1 MCNAIYGATVGIPTF
16 MRKTEEMQTQGMR
29 SNIAKRQ
36 TSLWNSKGMLALAWL
51 NQAKSP
57 FAPASCL

>member
-1 MCNAIYGATVGIPTF
+1 MYKAIYGATVGIAKF
-16 MRKTEEMQTQGMR
+16 MRKTEEIQTQGMR

-36 TSLWNSKGMLALAWL
+36 TSFWNSEGIFALVWL